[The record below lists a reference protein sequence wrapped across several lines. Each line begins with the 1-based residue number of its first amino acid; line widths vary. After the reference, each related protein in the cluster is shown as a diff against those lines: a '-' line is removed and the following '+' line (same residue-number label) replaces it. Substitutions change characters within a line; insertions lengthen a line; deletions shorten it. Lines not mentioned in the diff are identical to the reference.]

1 MRVDKVILRAALSTL
16 AAIAALF
23 AVMMLALCFIFP
35 ATMMRITYDLGMD
48 SASIYYAKRAYDYT
62 GEAYYAAFATE
73 TAIGAENYANVE
85 TCGEAFI
92 ADDEFDAYCQQ
103 RNAEIESKGGYEQ
116 YVYGQVCVA
125 KYRLGEKAEA
135 IEKAFALVGEAF
147 PENNAIAAVLL
158 TALSDG
164 DSETAN
170 AVMEKMNEMDISA
183 FSNTDKTYYEAI
195 RGLFQNG

>member
-23 AVMMLALCFIFP
+23 AIMMLALCFIFP
-35 ATMMRITYDLGMD
+35 ATMMHLTYELGMD
-48 SASIYYAKRAYDYT
+48 SASIHYANRAYAYT
-62 GEAYYAAFATE
+62 SEVYYAAFATE
-73 TAIGAENYANVE
+73 TAIGAENYASVE

-92 ADDEFDAYCQQ
+92 ADDEFNAYCQK
-103 RNAEIESKGGYEQ
+103 RNAEIASKGGYEQ

-125 KYRLGEKAEA
+125 KYRLGEKTEA

-158 TALSDG
+158 SALSNG

-170 AVMEKMNEMDISA
+170 AVMEKMNEMDTSA
-183 FSNTDKTYYEAI
+183 FSDTDKEYYEAM
-195 RGLFQNG
+195 RGLLQNG